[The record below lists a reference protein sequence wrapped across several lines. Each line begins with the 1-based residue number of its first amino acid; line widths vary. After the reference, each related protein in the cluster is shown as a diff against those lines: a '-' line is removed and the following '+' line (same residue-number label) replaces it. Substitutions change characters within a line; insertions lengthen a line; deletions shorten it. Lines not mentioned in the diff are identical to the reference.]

1 MNTSIVTVEAIND
14 DYEWIQYNDKLR
26 IIHSIKDDMYQMQSI
41 ITACNSNKQVRHWF
55 DNQSTKELLD
65 EMQNIGQNSD
75 GRILPP
81 GKIYEKRINLASGLQ
96 GYYIHKLLVNHVAMW
111 ASPRYSIYIMKL
123 LDDMFQ
129 KQREQLNNTIEE
141 QKPRMVPAEAKNDYK
156 YLIWKEEIPD
166 NNQFVKLHLVRRH
179 KDTFRQIHNKLKY
192 QWFFRDNLP
201 ISMTPNR
208 EIKKLIKNNFG
219 ENDINMNCSVIL
231 CNKDCLDRLY
241 ELIENYFNKFQS

>member
-1 MNTSIVTVEAIND
+1 
-14 DYEWIQYNDKLR
+14 
-26 IIHSIKDDMYQMQSI
+26 
-41 ITACNSNKQVRHWF
+41 
-55 DNQSTKELLD
+55 
-65 EMQNIGQNSD
+65 MQNIIKNGSTGIPADRKLYEN
-75 GRILPP
+75 RVNLPNELK
-81 GKIYEKRINLASGLQ
+81 GT
-96 GYYIHKLLVNHVAMW
+96 YIHKLLVNHVAMW

-141 QKPRMVPAEAKNDYK
+141 QKPRMVPADTKNDYK

-241 ELIENYFNKFQS
+241 ELIENYFNEFQS

>member
-1 MNTSIVTVEAIND
+1 MNTSIVTVEIIND

-41 ITACNSNKQVRHWF
+41 LNACNSNKPCKDWF
-55 DNQSTKELLD
+55 RNQSTKELLD
-65 EMQNIGQNSD
+65 EMQDISQKP
-75 GRILPP
+75 GRGIPP
-81 GKIYEKRINLASGLQ
+81 PEKFYEKRMNLASGLQ
-96 GYYIHKLLVNHVAMW
+96 GYYIHRLLVNHVAIW
-111 ASPRYSIYIMKL
+111 ASPRYSLYIMKL

-141 QKPRMVPAEAKNDYK
+141 QKPRMVPADAKNDYK

-179 KDTFRQIHNKLKY
+179 KDTFRQLHNKLKFL
-192 QWFFRDNLP
+192 WFFRDNLP

-208 EIKKLIKNNFG
+208 EIKKLIKNSFG
-219 ENDINMNCSVIL
+219 ENDINMNGSVIL
-231 CNKDCLDRLY
+231 CNVNCLDRLY
-241 ELIENYFNKFQS
+241 ELVENYFNEFQS